1 MNYRIEKNKIF
12 IKIAQNEF
20 INKSFEKLA
29 ESNNI
34 GCAWINGLGAIQN
47 PEVGYYSISKKSYC
61 KNIFSGD
68 YELLSLIGN
77 ISMKDGKHFSH
88 THITFSDTN
97 YRVFGGHLFDAK
109 VTAAGEFIMLPGN
122 KNINREMNANIGLPL
137 WCLEGKVE

>member
-12 IKIAQNEF
+12 IKIAQNEL

-34 GCAWINGLGAIQN
+34 GCAWVNGLGAIQN

-61 KNIFSGD
+61 KKKFSGD

-109 VTAAGEFIMLPGN
+109 VTAAGEFIMFPGN
-122 KNINREMNANIGLPL
+122 KNINRDMNAKIGLPL
-137 WCLEGKVE
+137 WCLEDKIE